1 MPIRGGSRGDDP
13 SHVHDTAARIDA
25 SHLCQMVLRVIRMHG
40 PPHGLALCV
49 AEIWKNYLPELSV
62 DTISPRMVQLEELG
76 LIVCLGKEPRPNRY
90 GNVRKQFVYMCTDK
104 GRGRET
110 IYRVGEA
117 VKDLRAGEPFS
128 SFK

>member
-1 MPIRGGSRGDDP
+1 MPRGRARNDDP
-13 SHVHDTAARIDA
+13 SQSHDAAARIDA
-25 SHLCQMVLRVIRMHG
+25 TGLNHRVLVVIRMHG
-40 PPHGLALCV
+40 PPRGLALCV

-90 GNVRKQFVYMCTDK
+90 GNVRKQYVYACTEK

-117 VKDLRAGEPFS
+117 EKDLHVGEPFA
-128 SFK
+128 SFR